1 MIELKK
7 EKNELCER
15 PEQPPRYLPE
25 FAKETKRL
33 RPSEATSSEGVSMAQ
48 RLHAE
53 VESRFGVLP
62 NFFRLAPESP
72 NITAK
77 LWDFAQ
83 FAYLDNPLP
92 SLFKERLFVYLSRFC
107 EVRYCIVRHL
117 GFLVGLGRPSGD
129 EHSPVQTIE
138 EVLRLL
144 RRTLP
149 RGLQAEA
156 HIARCTAPDAPLAAL
171 PSSDSD
177 MEEAIFTCAA
187 HAFLQTA
194 DAPRCLIALKRALGE
209 VRFEHLIVFLG
220 FVRTAHYWTMAH
232 TELVLEEDVKELLAT
247 QEVLAE
253 CLLNDSEAGTSEI
266 SQELMN
272 ELASLRESKKQ
283 HDESLR
289 AHQVSRESEERLR
302 HRNAELAEHLAEL
315 QTASSELEDS
325 RRAALNLMEDALQ
338 ARQLAETLNVELR
351 KENSE
356 RSQADEALREPK
368 AWLTGQS
375 QALAVALNAAPLETS
390 LGVLVRTAI
399 EQLGPDTRAA
409 FYLANTE
416 GTSLHHVVGMSA
428 AYAECVDG
436 FTIGTGSLACGL
448 ATHTGEPVLTSDV
461 TKEPLWQPWLWLAE
475 RFDYRG
481 CWSFPVHTSA
491 GKFVGTFA
499 VYSRQPREPTQRDR
513 ELASALTHTAAIIIS
528 RHAEVEERKQAQED
542 LHNLTAD
549 LERRVAERTEAL
561 QQANA
566 ALLRE
571 IEERKNLEEQL
582 LQAQK
587 MESIG
592 TLAGGIAH
600 DFNNILNII
609 QAYACTLRGNGTQSQ
624 SIDEGLSVI
633 DETVQRGSNLVQQL
647 LTLARRDAIDLKLI
661 DANLV
666 IQEIFALIAKTFPKT
681 IELRTVLEV
690 DLPSIRADENQI
702 EQALLNICVN
712 ARDAMPNGGRL
723 TCESHSIDRIA
734 LQGIDEAAAERYVC
748 IEVSDTGIGMKDSV
762 RERIFEPFFTTKDTG
777 HGTGLGLSAVYG
789 IVKNHNGFI
798 RVESQPNA
806 GTSFRLYFPVAANE
820 TTATGAV
827 LALATTPEQELN
839 GRGTVF
845 LVEDEQNMLFLLE
858 KILSRHGYKV
868 LKASDG
874 ETALAIYQNQKETI
888 DVVLLDIGLPKIGG
902 RDVLSQMKESNPN
915 IKIVVTS
922 GYLDPELEAKSYE
935 AGIKHFLRKPYTP
948 DQVIKIM
955 HSVIDQ

>member
-1 MIELKK
+1 MREVGRELRMIELKK
-7 EKNELCER
+7 ENNELCDGLF
-15 PEQPPRYLPE
+15 QPPRYLLE

-33 RPSEATSSEGVSMAQ
+33 TPNEVASSEGVRVAP

-53 VESRFGVLP
+53 IESRFGVLP

-72 NITAK
+72 EITAN
-77 LWDFAQ
+77 LWDFAR

-149 RGLQAEA
+149 CGLQAEA

-266 SQELMN
+266 SQELMD

-283 HDESLR
+283 HDELLR
-289 AHQVSRESEERLR
+289 AHQVARESEERLR
-302 HRNAELAEHLAEL
+302 HRNAELAERVAEL
-315 QTASSELEDS
+315 QTASSELQDS
-325 RRAALNLMEDALQ
+325 RRAALNLMEDTLQ
-338 ARQLAETLNVELR
+338 ARQLAETLNAELR

-356 RSQADEALREPK
+356 RR
-368 AWLTGQS
+368 
-375 QALAVALNAAPLETS
+375 
-390 LGVLVRTAI
+390 
-399 EQLGPDTRAA
+399 
-409 FYLANTE
+409 
-416 GTSLHHVVGMSA
+416 
-428 AYAECVDG
+428 
-436 FTIGTGSLACGL
+436 
-448 ATHTGEPVLTSDV
+448 
-461 TKEPLWQPWLWLAE
+461 
-475 RFDYRG
+475 
-481 CWSFPVHTSA
+481 
-491 GKFVGTFA
+491 
-499 VYSRQPREPTQRDR
+499 
-513 ELASALTHTAAIIIS
+513 
-528 RHAEVEERKQAQED
+528 QAQEN

-566 ALLRE
+566 ALLRD

-609 QAYACTLRGNGTQSQ
+609 QAYACTLRGDGTQSQ
-624 SIDEGLSVI
+624 SIDEDLSVI
-633 DETVQRGSNLVQQL
+633 DETVQRGSNLVQRL
-647 LTLARRDAIDLKLI
+647 LTLARRGAIDLKLI

-681 IELRTVLEV
+681 IELRTVLEA

-712 ARDAMPNGGRL
+712 ARDAMPNGVG
-723 TCESHSIDRIA
+723 A
-734 LQGIDEAAAERYVC
+734 LGNWTA
-748 IEVSDTGIGMKDSV
+748 IGDPSSMKRFS
-762 RERIFEPFFTTKDTG
+762 
-777 HGTGLGLSAVYG
+777 
-789 IVKNHNGFI
+789 
-798 RVESQPNA
+798 
-806 GTSFRLYFPVAANE
+806 TSPV
-820 TTATGAV
+820 
-827 LALATTPEQELN
+827 
-839 GRGTVF
+839 
-845 LVEDEQNMLFLLE
+845 
-858 KILSRHGYKV
+858 
-868 LKASDG
+868 
-874 ETALAIYQNQKETI
+874 
-888 DVVLLDIGLPKIGG
+888 
-902 RDVLSQMKESNPN
+902 
-915 IKIVVTS
+915 
-922 GYLDPELEAKSYE
+922 
-935 AGIKHFLRKPYTP
+935 
-948 DQVIKIM
+948 
-955 HSVIDQ
+955 

>member
-7 EKNELCER
+7 ENNELCDGLF
-15 PEQPPRYLPE
+15 QPPRYLLE

-33 RPSEATSSEGVSMAQ
+33 TSNEVASSEGVRVAP

-72 NITAK
+72 EITAN
-77 LWDFAQ
+77 LWDFAR

-107 EVRYCIVRHL
+107 KVRYCIVRHL

-187 HAFLQTA
+187 HAFLQAA

-266 SQELMN
+266 SQELMD

-283 HDESLR
+283 HDELLR
-289 AHQVSRESEERLR
+289 AHQVARESEERLR
-302 HRNAELAEHLAEL
+302 HRNAELAERVAEL
-315 QTASSELEDS
+315 QTASSELQDS

-338 ARQLAETLNVELR
+338 ARQLAETLNAELR

-356 RSQADEALREPK
+356 RR
-368 AWLTGQS
+368 
-375 QALAVALNAAPLETS
+375 
-390 LGVLVRTAI
+390 
-399 EQLGPDTRAA
+399 
-409 FYLANTE
+409 
-416 GTSLHHVVGMSA
+416 
-428 AYAECVDG
+428 
-436 FTIGTGSLACGL
+436 
-448 ATHTGEPVLTSDV
+448 
-461 TKEPLWQPWLWLAE
+461 
-475 RFDYRG
+475 
-481 CWSFPVHTSA
+481 
-491 GKFVGTFA
+491 
-499 VYSRQPREPTQRDR
+499 
-513 ELASALTHTAAIIIS
+513 
-528 RHAEVEERKQAQED
+528 QAQEN

-566 ALLRE
+566 ALLRD

-609 QAYACTLRGNGTQSQ
+609 QAYACTLRGDGTQSQ
-624 SIDEGLSVI
+624 SIDEDLSVI
-633 DETVQRGSNLVQQL
+633 DETVQRGSNLVQRL
-647 LTLARRDAIDLKLI
+647 LTLARRGAIDLKLI

-681 IELRTVLEV
+681 IELRTVLEA

-723 TCESHSIDRIA
+723 TCEGHSIDRIA

-922 GYLDPELEAKSYE
+922 GYLDPELEAKIYE

-948 DQVIKIM
+948 NQVIKIM